1 MSFLLHA
8 QCILSHRLPPA
19 LVASSY
25 VLVQG
30 ETLREPEGAVLSLAP
45 GNHDTQD
52 EDDQQE
58 EGPCHQQRQQGHTL
72 LWGLQRLSC
81 GMEAAGEPSAG
92 WEHAGAFQSWAMLGC
107 KQGCSRGAG
116 LQVRFRFSVALTRGV
131 GLAMG
136 QSFGQKV
143 GLCSRGALTISGA
156 TCPSPSSPRLT
167 PHIPKR
173 VWEIESLHRRQGSQV
188 VSGAL
193 GIREAVVALR

>member
-1 MSFLLHA
+1 MTFLLHA

-52 EDDQQE
+52 EDDQQK

-92 WEHAGAFQSWAMLGC
+92 REHAGAFQSWAMLGC

-143 GLCSRGALTISGA
+143 GLCSRGAFNHLWSYMLYA
-156 TCPSPSSPRLT
+156 HPPPLPASPRT
-167 PHIPKR
+167 SR
-173 VWEIESLHRRQGSQV
+173 
-188 VSGAL
+188 SGYGKSSRSTAD
-193 GIREAVVALR
+193 RAPR